1 MAKEFTFYGNTW
13 EQVQK
18 MSTDEFMKFIP
29 SRSRRT
35 MKRGFTEAQKTF
47 LKNLNRGQATL
58 ETHCRDLVVLPTFV
72 GKTIKIH
79 NGKEF
84 VPVIIEKDM
93 LGHRLGEFS
102 ISTKKVE
109 HSAPGIGATRSSSA
123 LSVR

>member
-1 MAKEFTFYGNTW
+1 MAKEFIFYGKSW
-13 EQVQK
+13 EEVQK
-18 MSTDEFMKFIP
+18 MSLEDFAQLLP

-35 MKRGFTEAQKTF
+35 LTRGLTEGQKILVKNVTQGNGK
-47 LKNLNRGQATL
+47 LK
-58 ETHCRDLVVLPTFV
+58 THCRDMVIIPAFV

-84 VPVIIEKDM
+84 VAVIIEKEM

-102 ISTKKVE
+102 HACKKVE
-109 HSAPGIGATRSSSA
+109 HSAPGIGATRSSAA

>member
-1 MAKEFTFYGNTW
+1 MAKDFTFYGKTW

-18 MSTDEFMKFIP
+18 LSTDEFMKLIP
-29 SRSRRT
+29 SRSRRS

-47 LKNLNRGQATL
+47 LKNLARGQATL
-58 ETHCRDLVVLPTFV
+58 ETHCRDIVITPAFV
-72 GKTIKIH
+72 GKIIKVH

-84 VPVIIEKDM
+84 QPVTIEKDM
-93 LGHRLGEFS
+93 LGHRLGEFA
-102 ISTKKVE
+102 ITTKKVE

>member
-1 MAKEFTFYGNTW
+1 MAKEFTYYGKSW
-13 EQVQK
+13 EEVQK
-18 MSTDEFMKFIP
+18 LSTEDFAKLLP
-29 SRSRRT
+29 SRLRRVI
-35 MKRGFTEAQKTF
+35 KRGFTEAQKKF
-47 LKNLNRGQATL
+47 LKNLAKGQPNL
-58 ETHCRDLVVLPTFV
+58 ETHCRDLVILPSFV
-72 GKTIKIH
+72 GKVIKVH

-84 VPVIIEKDM
+84 MPIAIEKDM

>member
-58 ETHCRDLVVLPTFV
+58 ETHCRDLVVLPGFV

>member
-1 MAKEFTFYGNTW
+1 MAKDFTFYGNTW

-18 MSTDEFMKFIP
+18 MSTDEFMKLIP
-29 SRSRRT
+29 ARSRRT
-35 MKRGFTEAQKTF
+35 MKRGFTESQKIF
-47 LKNLNRGQATL
+47 LANLNRGQATL
-58 ETHCRDLVVLPTFV
+58 ETHCRDLIVLPTFV
-72 GKTIKIH
+72 GKIIKIH

-84 VPVIIEKDM
+84 VPITIEKDM